1 MYRMLHVVRTAAAA
15 LVLVLLAQ
23 GAAQGAQPRR
33 TILFGCPIAL
43 TGILANEGRLL
54 QQGYDLWAGYV
65 NAHGGLRVGAASY
78 PVAIRYLDDT
88 STPAQTARAAEQ
100 LITADHV
107 DFLLG
112 PYGSAQTFAA
122 AAIAEQHHVPMVAST
137 GAAERAFD
145 QGYHFIFSVIA
156 PARKYFAGIIEFAVR
171 RTPRPQ
177 TVAISSASDE
187 FSREVQQGAVQSAND
202 HGFRVVYA
210 QQYSGDKASVDAT
223 AAAIAAKRPDIILNA
238 GHLHDAMALHRALL
252 RQGGTPKIYGYTVG
266 PDTAD
271 FRTAFGADAQGVM
284 ESAQWSPAVSYA
296 GDPGFYRTAAEYS
309 AAFTREVGHPPEY
322 HSAEA
327 SAAGIAFADAIVA
340 AGTLE
345 PNAVRRALSQLN
357 VLTFFGPL
365 RFDERGVNV
374 YKPMVID
381 QIQGRDLV
389 TIYPYRLAN
398 ALPIYPAPSGAGELA
413 AHGSADIIT
422 HDFRIET
429 DRTDSDLTDGSFSMP
444 HPVRLIRP
452 GIDVVGDSA
461 KGNTRD
467 GMVTVTGHAVFRQ
480 GLLAADGVARAAS
493 PPSPG
498 TLQCDELQ
506 VDSKRNIDVAT
517 GNVVFAQGSRRATAE
532 NGRLDENA
540 HELFLSGNVRLADGD
555 QVLTAQTIR
564 YDTLTKKVIS
574 SAGP

>member
-210 QQYSGDKASVDAT
+210 QQYSGEKASVDAT

-296 GDPGFYRTAAEYS
+296 GDPDFIARQRSTAP
-309 AAFTREVGHPPEY
+309 R
-322 HSAEA
+322 
-327 SAAGIAFADAIVA
+327 
-340 AGTLE
+340 L
-345 PNAVRRALSQLN
+345 RA
-357 VLTFFGPL
+357 
-365 RFDERGVNV
+365 
-374 YKPMVID
+374 K
-381 QIQGRDLV
+381 
-389 TIYPYRLAN
+389 
-398 ALPIYPAPSGAGELA
+398 
-413 AHGSADIIT
+413 
-422 HDFRIET
+422 
-429 DRTDSDLTDGSFSMP
+429 
-444 HPVRLIRP
+444 
-452 GIDVVGDSA
+452 
-461 KGNTRD
+461 
-467 GMVTVTGHAVFRQ
+467 
-480 GLLAADGVARAAS
+480 
-493 PPSPG
+493 
-498 TLQCDELQ
+498 
-506 VDSKRNIDVAT
+506 
-517 GNVVFAQGSRRATAE
+517 
-532 NGRLDENA
+532 
-540 HELFLSGNVRLADGD
+540 
-555 QVLTAQTIR
+555 
-564 YDTLTKKVIS
+564 
-574 SAGP
+574 